1 MAWMARLEESGTIA
15 GRFQRRSARN
25 AWLAVPLLL
34 CAAQAFVSGATSW
47 QASRR
52 HGRIARHGVE
62 ELYAEGMSCLKS
74 GSDLARGVRCMQEAS
89 EKGFAPADTVLGSAY
104 AEGMFGVPRDLDQA
118 KYYLERGAE
127 GGDNRA
133 HFNLGILKLRG
144 KNGFP
149 QDKRAAATHFRIAGE
164 AGHHDALMNL
174 SRMFATGDGIPQDSQ
189 QAAQC
194 IIKAAQA
201 GDQMKELLQKISEG
215 TLDPSTTTKL
225 QEEMDRIRDRA
236 QQMPGFMPGG

>member
-149 QDKRAAATHFRIAGE
+149 QDKRQLVRRHGSEPQPQLASSCQCDDLQLWSL
-164 AGHHDALMNL
+164 GHL
-174 SRMFATGDGIPQDSQ
+174 SLRPWCGG
-189 QAAQC
+189 
-194 IIKAAQA
+194 
-201 GDQMKELLQKISEG
+201 
-215 TLDPSTTTKL
+215 
-225 QEEMDRIRDRA
+225 RA
-236 QQMPGFMPGG
+236 